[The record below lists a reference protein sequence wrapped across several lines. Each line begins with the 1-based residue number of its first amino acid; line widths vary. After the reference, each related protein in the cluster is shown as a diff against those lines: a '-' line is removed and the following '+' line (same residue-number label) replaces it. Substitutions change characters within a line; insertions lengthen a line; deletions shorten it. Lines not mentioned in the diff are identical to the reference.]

1 MTYGIGLGF
10 PVEPTEKDI
19 KKIKRD
25 LAYDKFGVVNGGKT
39 KSKPADTGKTKH
51 ASKKD
56 FHHTVLPL
64 TLYELHKRTGQLIP
78 KA

>member
-25 LAYDKFGVVNGGKT
+25 LAHDKFGVVNGGKT
-39 KSKPADTGKTKH
+39 KAKPSGTNKAKTTR
-51 ASKKD
+51 KKD
-56 FHHTVLPL
+56 
-64 TLYELHKRTGQLIP
+64 
-78 KA
+78 

>member
-39 KSKPADTGKTKH
+39 KSKPADTDKAKP
-51 ASKKD
+51 SLKKD
-56 FHHTVLPL
+56 
-64 TLYELHKRTGQLIP
+64 
-78 KA
+78 